1 MANPKEHLTHITTRL
16 GVSGAIV
23 RAVIWLAF
31 IGLGLWF
38 LTRIQFTLTIFG
50 LAWLIAY
57 LMNPLVEK
65 MEGRKL
71 WHIEKCSRGLAVG
84 GIYFCVLSLLFLAGS
99 LLFPTVAG
107 QIHRLIEL
115 QHGLY
120 NSELLASSVQ
130 EQGEKLVRMLPEEYR
145 AQLLEKLRASLGTIT
160 TEIGKF
166 ISSALSHL
174 ASFFGQMLTGA
185 VILLS
190 ALLISIYIILSW
202 KDLGATFVES
212 FPHQYRSEIDRLMGQ
227 MNRIFGGYLRATILT
242 SLAAG
247 CSTTICLWIYS
258 FVTGVSCPYS
268 YVIGIIAGLAYP
280 IPLFGILSS
289 TLVAAVLGFF
299 PESDFHTALWV
310 GGIVFVVNNLIDR
323 TLQPKLMSSAIGVS
337 PLFVI
342 FAAAAGG
349 EFIGGV
355 WGMLAGIPLAAMT
368 KAFTTWVHE
377 LFLEDESESTEGT
390 LEAVAVV
397 VPVVADS
404 VVQPDE
410 SGPSANIS

>member
-1 MANPKEHLTHITTRL
+1 VANPKEHLTHITSRF

-23 RAVIWLAF
+23 RAAIWLAF
-31 IGLGLWF
+31 IGSAVWF

-57 LMNPLVEK
+57 LMNPVVERL
-65 MEGRKL
+65 EGKKL
-71 WHIEKCSRGLAVG
+71 WHIERCSRGLAVG

-99 LLFPTVAG
+99 LLFPTVAA
-107 QIHRLIEL
+107 QI
-115 QHGLY
+115 QHVIDLEHTLY
-120 NSELLASSVQ
+120 NPQQLASSVQ
-130 EQGEKLVRMLPEEYR
+130 EKGEKLVNLLPVEYQ

-185 VILLS
+185 VIVLS

-202 KDLGATFVES
+202 KELGTTFVES
-212 FPHQYRSEIDRLMGQ
+212 FPFQYRQEINRLMGQ
-227 MNRIFGGYLRATILT
+227 MNRIFGGYLRATIVT

-247 CSTTICLWIYS
+247 GSTTVCLWIYS

-268 YVIGIIAGLAYP
+268 YVIGIIAGIAYP

-289 TLVAAVLGFF
+289 TVVAAVLAFF
-299 PESDFHTALWV
+299 PESNVNTALWV
-310 GGIVFVVNNLIDR
+310 GGIVFLVNNIIDR

-355 WGMLAGIPLAAMT
+355 WGMLVGIPLAAMT
-368 KAFTTWVHE
+368 KAFTTWIHE
-377 LFLEDESESTEGT
+377 LFLEDEIEAGPALPPPSESPDPVEPTPE
-390 LEAVAVV
+390 VAT
-397 VPVVADS
+397 A
-404 VVQPDE
+404 
-410 SGPSANIS
+410 